1 MAVIYRLTGAEES
14 LADIIWANAPLS
26 TNQLVRLAEKSHG
39 WKRTTTYTILK
50 RLCDKG
56 IFANTDATVSAL
68 VSQDEFR
75 AGLSRRYVE
84 DSFGGSLPLFM
95 TSFFGGK
102 KLSRNQAE
110 ELRRL
115 IDEYEAGE
123 NDG

>member
-1 MAVIYRLTGAEES
+1 MTVIYRLTGAEES
-14 LADIIWANAPLS
+14 LADIIWANSPLS
-26 TNQLVRLAEKSHG
+26 TNQLVRLAEESHG

-56 IFANTDATVSAL
+56 IFANMNATVSTL
-68 VSQDEFR
+68 VNRDEFR

-95 TSFFGGK
+95 ASFFSGK
-102 KLSRNQAE
+102 KLSRKQAE

-115 IDEYEAGE
+115 IDEHEAGE
-123 NDG
+123 GNG